1 LTFHQAEVG
10 RGVLSALGIGFD
22 LKHGDVTARGNFCT
36 VDEAGRVTDRRAG
49 CIATEKNE
57 GLCRKLEQIRV

>member
-1 LTFHQAEVG
+1 M
-10 RGVLSALGIGFD
+10 LSALGIGFD
-22 LKHGDVTARGNFCT
+22 LKPGDVTARGNFCT

-49 CIATEKNE
+49 RIATEKNE